1 MISTVFHS
9 VEFNGD
15 TRILF
20 TKIDTWKQTT
30 FSFLLLT
37 DLLTGEEEK
46 PPVMLITHTHT
57 SESLRNSLV
66 DKTTPK
72 LIIHLVLDFH
82 FFSAKIKLSIAKKWR
97 HTSMTHS
104 PPSKTKKIV
113 MGEWRTAQ
121 PIGWSDQ
128 RRLRKFFGPIVFFLL
143 SPAEPE
149 TKWWPG

>member
-20 TKIDTWKQTT
+20 TKNRHLETT
-30 FSFLLLT
+30 FSFFLLKKT

-82 FFSAKIKLSIAKKWR
+82 FFSAKIKLSIAKK
-97 HTSMTHS
+97 
-104 PPSKTKKIV
+104 
-113 MGEWRTAQ
+113 
-121 PIGWSDQ
+121 
-128 RRLRKFFGPIVFFLL
+128 
-143 SPAEPE
+143 
-149 TKWWPG
+149 